1 MVSEDES
8 QAEVRGRDLMTGLP
22 KTVVLTPEE
31 IRWAI
36 DDVVSQHHA
45 SVVRCL
51 AKAPPELAQDF
62 LVRGMYLVG
71 GGGLLRGLAQR
82 IERETQVPV
91 KHVQHAS
98 GSRRDGCRSLHRA
111 LRRPEEDVHGRP
123 TVKSLVDGGGAL
135 AAGLTDIRRQF
146 KLPERFPAEVERA
159 AAQAATRRPT
169 GHRDLTAWPF
179 VTLDP
184 AASTDLDQA
193 FHIERSGGDVLLHY
207 AIADVA
213 WFVDDGGPIDRESWR
228 RGTTQ
233 YLPDGKTRLYP
244 ASLSEGAASLLP
256 DGPRPAVV
264 FHVRVDEHGAARLD
278 GATRA
283 VIRSR
288 AKLAYDSVTASQ
300 LPEDFVE
307 LWQRIGRGEEDRGAA
322 RVDPAEQEV
331 VRTPAGGYELT
342 FKPRL
347 ASEDQNAAM
356 SLATNLAVAASL
368 FGARTGLFRVMDP
381 PDQRAVARLRHTAR
395 AFGVSWAEGR
405 DLAEFERGLSP
416 ADPKQAAM
424 MLAIRRSGGHARYE
438 AFTPA
443 HAPWH
448 EAVAAAYAHGHRAPA
463 PSRRPL
469 RGDGRPGR
477 RQQRTGSIHQRRGV
491 LPVAAGDG

>member
-1 MVSEDES
+1 M
-8 QAEVRGRDLMTGLP
+8 
-22 KTVVLTPEE
+22 
-31 IRWAI
+31 
-36 DDVVSQHHA
+36 
-45 SVVRCL
+45 
-51 AKAPPELAQDF
+51 
-62 LVRGMYLVG
+62 
-71 GGGLLRGLAQR
+71 
-82 IERETQVPV
+82 
-91 KHVQHAS
+91 
-98 GSRRDGCRSLHRA
+98 
-111 LRRPEEDVHGRP
+111 
-123 TVKSLVDGGGAL
+123 KSLVDGGGAL

-146 KLPERFPAEVERA
+146 KLPERFPAEVEQA
-159 AAQAATRRPT
+159 AAQAATRQPT

-331 VRTPAGGYELT
+331 VRTPAGGYELA

-448 EAVAAAYAHGHRAPA
+448 EAVAAAYAHATA
-463 PSRRPL
+463 PL
-469 RGDGRPGR
+469 RRLADRYVVMAALAVANNEPVPSTSAEAFSRLPPVMGDADAL
-477 RQQRTGSIHQRRGV
+477 GSQIDRAVVDLAEAVMMADRIGSSFAAVVTDVDERGARIQLSD
-491 LPVAAGDG
+491 LPVVGRVPAHRVQPGDPLTVVVTAADARTRTVSFTRAG